1 MRAIRA
7 IAGRELAAYFGSP
20 TAWVLLAVYLVL
32 SGYFF
37 YSDVAFFVTFGAQ
50 VLATGLWR
58 YVFLDFRLVT
68 LLVLPLVTMR
78 LFAEERKLG
87 TIELLWTLPV
97 KDIQLVLGK
106 FLAAWVFL
114 LALLALAVVP
124 FAVLYAFQPFDLGP
138 PAAGLLGLLLLGTAF
153 IACGLAASTLTENQ
167 VVAAML
173 TYGVLVFFWFM
184 TWNEAVGSEQLI
196 RVLLLLSLF
205 DHFYDFAIG
214 TIQTADLAYFAIFV
228 ALALFAGLRS
238 LESRAWRGVD

>member
-1 MRAIRA
+1 MRPILSVAR
-7 IAGRELAAYFGSP
+7 RELSTYFGSP
-20 TAWVLLAVYLVL
+20 IAYVLLAVYLVL

-50 VLATGLWR
+50 YLPTALWR

-97 KDIQLVLGK
+97 RDFQLVLGK
-106 FLAAWVFL
+106 FLAAWAFFVVL
-114 LALLALAVVP
+114 VALAVVP
-124 FAVLYAFQPFDLGP
+124 FAVLYVFHPFALGP
-138 PAAGLLGLLLLGTAF
+138 PAAAVLGLVLLGTAF

-167 VVAAML
+167 VVAGMV

-184 TWNEAVGSEQLI
+184 TWNEAVGSEQWI

-205 DHFYDFAIG
+205 DHYLPFATG
-214 TIQTADLAYFAIFV
+214 TIALVDVAYFAFFIGFFLY
-228 ALALFAGLRS
+228 AALRS
-238 LESRAWRGVD
+238 LQSRTWRGVV